1 MAKAVAVPDDNN
13 GMDRVKSPF
22 QKMSVFWAATMSEMK
37 RVTVPN
43 RDEVQST
50 TIVVIV
56 TTFLFAAFF
65 AAVDFV
71 SSHTVGALLDHLTK

>member
-1 MAKAVAVPDDNN
+1 MAKAVAVPDNDSKL
-13 GMDRVKSPF
+13 DRVKGPF
-22 QKMSVFWAATMSEMK
+22 EKMSTFWAATMSEMK
-37 RVTVPN
+37 RVTTPN